1 MTSEKPERI
10 WAGQI
15 ADQTVI
21 GYATR
26 VWGDDPRVGTDEPA
40 TKYIR
45 HNLHL
50 AAVAEAYEVA
60 AETAKGEGEGEFFNP
75 VRAIRDLT
83 PADAIAAREARD
95 RQVREEALREAA
107 AKAEWV
113 SDAGVDDPVG
123 HYRDGYADGAGM
135 AEQAI
140 LALIEGETDE

>member
-1 MTSEKPERI
+1 MTNHTKAPARI
-10 WAGQI
+10 WI
-15 ADQTVI
+15 AINHAQNIVGPFPEDDER
-21 GYATR
+21 ATQ
-26 VWGDDPRVGTDEPA
+26 
-40 TKYIR
+40 YIR
-45 HNLHL
+45 HDLHL
-50 AAVAEAYEVA
+50 AAVAGAYKVA
-60 AETAKGEGEGEFFNP
+60 AA
-75 VRAIRDLT
+75 RAQSVDHHGWTRSELAEMIRSRA

>member
-15 ADQTVI
+15 ADQMAI

-40 TKYIR
+40 TEYIR
-45 HNLHL
+45 HDLHL

-95 RQVREEALREAA
+95 RQVRNEALREAA
-107 AKAEWV
+107 KEAAARDWGESDPRDRLARQIAK
-113 SDAGVDDPVG
+113 D
-123 HYRDGYADGAGM
+123 
-135 AEQAI
+135 I
-140 LALIEGETDE
+140 LALIEGEPDE